1 MNKAQLIDDISSK
14 TKLSKKDVGTV
25 VDAMVETITKA
36 LKKAD
41 RVTLVGFGTFE
52 CRKRKA
58 RKGVNPRT
66 GETIKIAACKVPA
79 FRPGASLKA
88 AIGPK
93 KKA

>member
-1 MNKAQLIDDISSK
+1 MNKAQLIDDIAGK
-14 TKLSKKDVGTV
+14 TKLSKKDAGAA
-25 VDAMVETITKA
+25 VDALVETLTKA
-36 LKKAD
+36 LKKGD

-52 CRKRKA
+52 VRKRKA

-66 GETIKIAACKVPA
+66 GAQIKIAATKVPA

-93 KKA
+93 KK

>member
-1 MNKAQLIDDISSK
+1 MNKAQLIDDIAGK
-14 TKLSKKDVGTV
+14 TKLSKKDAGAA
-25 VDAMVETITKA
+25 VDALVETVTKA
-36 LKKAD
+36 LKKGD

-52 CRKRKA
+52 VRKRKA

-66 GETIKIAACKVPA
+66 GAQIKIAATKVPA

-93 KKA
+93 KK